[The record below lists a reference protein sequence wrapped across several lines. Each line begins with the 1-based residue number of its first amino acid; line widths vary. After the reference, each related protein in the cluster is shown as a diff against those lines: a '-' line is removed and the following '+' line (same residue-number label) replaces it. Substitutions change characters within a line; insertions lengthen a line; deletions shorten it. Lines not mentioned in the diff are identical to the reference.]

1 MITFCKL
8 VAITVSIVC
17 LCGCNGA
24 EKKDIT
30 INKYEPVEEELAE
43 TGKTTIRTD
52 YNAVKEIKSKD
63 ISEFY
68 VTFFTNNR
76 WRGEEEHRF
85 EFQVKPDENGALT
98 ASETNCGISAPA
110 DDELLNKLQ
119 EIIDKY
125 GLVSMNGVYEENYS
139 LAPEYHDCIMEVS
152 YASGESFKFTAI
164 NNPYS
169 QWTEEIYDVF
179 AGWFAARGDE
189 SLYPEK
195 ETSAVTRFD
204 MRMNEKGV
212 WYDYGGVNVQDE
224 MAINGEKYL
233 LSRDIYDENAQKTI
247 TEDLIVFPVGYY
259 EKIAEILDKYDVV
272 RKYEFSSYDHND
284 LNYGNHDAGYFGWGD
299 KTTADGEEDAQD
311 RKLDI
316 YVEFESGKRLNIETS
331 KASEIDAMKPI
342 LDELTE
348 YLDSLF

>member
-17 LCGCNGA
+17 LSGCGGA
-24 EKKDIT
+24 DKKDIT
-30 INKYEPVEEELAE
+30 INNYVPVEEEPKTGE
-43 TGKTTIRTD
+43 TTNLTD
-52 YNAVKEIKSKD
+52 YDAPKEIKSKD

-110 DDELLNKLQ
+110 NDELLNKLQ

-179 AGWFAARGDE
+179 AGYFAEKGDE
-189 SLYPEK
+189 SLYPDR
-195 ETSAVTRFD
+195 ETSQVTRFD
-204 MRMNEKGV
+204 LWIEKDGMF
-212 WYDYGGVNVQDE
+212 YQYGGVNALE
-224 MAINGEKYL
+224 EKAINGERYL
-233 LSRDIYDENAQKTI
+233 LNRDINN
-247 TEDLIVFPVGYY
+247 TETNETVSEDYILFPEGYY
-259 EKIAEILDKYDVV
+259 EKITEILDKYNVV
-272 RKYEFSSYDHND
+272 RKYEFSRYDRQEN
-284 LNYGNHDAGYFGWGD
+284 NYGNHDEGYFGWGD
-299 KTTADGEEDAQD
+299 KTTADGEKDAEGL
-311 RKLDI
+311 RVKM
-316 YVEFESGKRLNIETS
+316 YAEYESGYRFSIETR
-331 KASEIDAMKPI
+331 KASEIEAMKPI
-342 LDELTE
+342 LGELTE

>member
-17 LCGCNGA
+17 LSGCGGA
-24 EKKDIT
+24 DKKDIT
-30 INKYEPVEEELAE
+30 INNYVPVEEEPKDGE
-43 TGKTTIRTD
+43 TTNLTD
-52 YNAVKEIKSKD
+52 YDAPKEIKSKD
-63 ISEFY
+63 ITDFQAS
-68 VTFFTNNR
+68 FFISTR
-76 WRGEEEHRF
+76 WRGEEEHEF
-85 EFQVKPDENGALT
+85 NFQVKPDENGALT
-98 ASETNCGISAPA
+98 AYETNSGISVTA
-110 DDELLNKLQ
+110 DEELLIKIQ

-125 GLVSMNGVYEENYS
+125 DLVSKNGVYEVNYS
-139 LAPEYHDCIMEVS
+139 LPPECQGCEMNVD
-152 YASGESFKFTAI
+152 YASGEAFKFTII
-164 NNPYS
+164 NEPYS
-169 QWTEEIYDVF
+169 QWAEAFYDVF
-179 AGWFAARGDE
+179 AEYFAEKGDE

-247 TEDLIVFPVGYY
+247 SEDYIVFPEGYY
-259 EKIAEILDKYDVV
+259 EKITEILDKYNVV
-272 RKYEFSSYDHND
+272 RKYEFSRYDRQEN
-284 LNYGNHDAGYFGWGD
+284 NYGNHDAGYFGWGD

-311 RKLDI
+311 RKVDI
-316 YVEFESGKRLNIETS
+316 YVEFGSGKRLNIETS